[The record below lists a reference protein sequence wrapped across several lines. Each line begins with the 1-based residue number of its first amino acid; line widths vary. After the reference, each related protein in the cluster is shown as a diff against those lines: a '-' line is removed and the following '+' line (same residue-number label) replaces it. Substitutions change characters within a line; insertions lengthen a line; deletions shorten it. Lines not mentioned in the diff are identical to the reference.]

1 MSDNH
6 KKLSDDKIMAKVLE
20 ELRFSGLA
28 FSRELG
34 YKSHGTIHN
43 ILKKQNSISQDL
55 INKITAKFPQVN
67 YLFLAKGQE
76 PVLLDR
82 KLAKNQ
88 LNVLFPEVAKIG
100 KPSYDEESFLV
111 LKSIDH
117 KLGIIA
123 ELLSGQMETKKADD
137 K

>member
-1 MSDNH
+1 MSDNY
-6 KKLSDDKIMAKVLE
+6 KRLSDDKIMEKVLE
-20 ELRFSGLA
+20 ALRYSGLA
-28 FSRELG
+28 FSKELG

-43 ILKKQNSISQDL
+43 ILTKKNSISHKMID
-55 INKITAKFPQVN
+55 KITGKFPQVN

-88 LNVLFPEVAKIG
+88 LNVLFPDVAKME
-100 KPSYDEESFLV
+100 KPIYDEEVFLT
-111 LKSIDH
+111 LKSIDFTM
-117 KLGIIA
+117 KKILEI
-123 ELLSGQMETKKADD
+123 LETKKGDD

>member
-6 KKLSDDKIMAKVLE
+6 KKLSDDKIMEKVLE
-20 ELRFSGLA
+20 ALRYSGLA
-28 FSRELG
+28 FSKELG

-43 ILKKQNSISQDL
+43 ILKKQNSISQEM
-55 INKITAKFPQVN
+55 INRITGKFPQVN
-67 YLFLAKGQE
+67 YLFLTKGQE

-88 LNVLFPEVAKIG
+88 LNVLFPDVAKME
-100 KPSYDEESFLV
+100 KPIYDEEVFLT
-111 LKSIDH
+111 LKSIDFTM
-117 KLGIIA
+117 KKILEI
-123 ELLSGQMETKKADD
+123 LETKKGDD